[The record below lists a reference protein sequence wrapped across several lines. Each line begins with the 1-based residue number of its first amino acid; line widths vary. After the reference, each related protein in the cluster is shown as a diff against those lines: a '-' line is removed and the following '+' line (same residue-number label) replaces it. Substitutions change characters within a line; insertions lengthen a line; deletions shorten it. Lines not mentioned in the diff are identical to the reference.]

1 MALKY
6 RNASNKHL
14 GAFDFL
20 SFRVGAYS
28 RGRLYNCFNSASDSQ
43 ELNKEFCYLFLF
55 TGTFYCS
62 TTLK

>member
-28 RGRLYNCFNSASDSQ
+28 RGRLYNCFDFTSNSQ
-43 ELNKEFCYLFLF
+43 K
-55 TGTFYCS
+55 
-62 TTLK
+62 